1 MYIPKEFHETNAARL
16 GALMS
21 RHGFAL
27 LTTVQDDGV
36 PFTSHL
42 PFVFEPSGSG
52 HGVLHGHMARA
63 NPQWRHFENGGEVLV
78 VFWGPHA
85 YVSPSWYATHPAVPT
100 WNYATVHAYGRPRMI
115 EDPVAKRAT
124 MAALV
129 KANEA
134 GFEAPWRLELP
145 EQYEARMLR
154 GIVTFEIPQGR
165 VNSHFSRFLV
175 TNLTDENDVGV
186 LAQNATQRA
195 GKCEA
200 NLGPHFYLAY
210 ARHLVFDWVFHGD
223 DVDVRRKD
231 AL

>member
-1 MYIPKEFHETNAARL
+1 MYIPKDFHETDAARL
-16 GALMS
+16 GRLMS

-100 WNYATVHAYGRPRMI
+100 WNYATVHAYGRPRII

-154 GIVTFEIPQGR
+154 GIVTFEIPI
-165 VNSHFSRFLV
+165 SRLEGKFKLSQNRDITDRENVAARLEDAGFDDARGIAELMREGLV
-175 TNLTDENDVGV
+175 QDREGTT
-186 LAQNATQRA
+186 
-195 GKCEA
+195 
-200 NLGPHFYLAY
+200 
-210 ARHLVFDWVFHGD
+210 
-223 DVDVRRKD
+223 
-231 AL
+231 

>member
-1 MYIPKEFHETNAARL
+1 MYIPKDFHETDAARL
-16 GALMS
+16 GRLMS

-42 PFVFEPSGSG
+42 PFVFAPSGSG

-154 GIVTFEIPQGR
+154 GIVTFEIPITRLEGKFKLSQNR
-165 VNSHFSRFLV
+165 D
-175 TNLTDENDVGV
+175 TTDRENVAARLEDAGFDDARGIAELMREG
-186 LAQNATQRA
+186 LAEDREGTA
-195 GKCEA
+195 
-200 NLGPHFYLAY
+200 
-210 ARHLVFDWVFHGD
+210 
-223 DVDVRRKD
+223 
-231 AL
+231 